1 MSTPLRTTAQRS
13 VSSQGHH
20 TSSDTDGINIQG
32 IEAADNA
39 ALAEVLADDADG
51 KVHVHFFLVQ
61 VSILMPAS
69 KAAAVTTGAAFA
81 AATAKIAKGAQSTL
95 LTLLAPAETAAA
107 SAAATDAAKAG
118 AKANGKG
125 KGKAAKKGKAKKAKA
140 AKGN

>member
-1 MSTPLRTTAQRS
+1 

-39 ALAEVLADDADG
+39 ALAEVLADDGDG

-69 KAAAVTTGAAFA
+69 KAA